1 MECRANRAV
10 DGGKVNPPQHHHT
23 KTYDAVLFQID
34 AGPYIELPAFSKRL
48 LVSEG
53 VEAAQ
58 FDRCK

>member
-1 MECRANRAV
+1 M
-10 DGGKVNPPQHHHT
+10 NPPQHHHI